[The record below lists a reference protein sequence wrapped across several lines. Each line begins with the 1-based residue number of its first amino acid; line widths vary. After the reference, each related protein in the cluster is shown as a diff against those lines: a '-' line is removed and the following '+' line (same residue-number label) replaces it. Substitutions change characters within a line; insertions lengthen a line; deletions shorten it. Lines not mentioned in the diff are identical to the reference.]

1 MAKFLLS
8 AMNSENPLYTPP
20 QVTFSSFWDVSNN
33 YWAKN
38 WIEELF
44 DQSVTTGCTQ
54 SPLNYCPE
62 GYVTRAEMAVFLVR
76 AFDLGD

>member
-1 MAKFLLS
+1 
-8 AMNSENPLYTPP
+8 MNADNPLYQPP
-20 QVTFSSFWDVSNN
+20 KVTFSSFGDILND

-38 WIEELF
+38 WIEELYN
-44 DQSVTTGCTQ
+44 QGVTTGCTQ